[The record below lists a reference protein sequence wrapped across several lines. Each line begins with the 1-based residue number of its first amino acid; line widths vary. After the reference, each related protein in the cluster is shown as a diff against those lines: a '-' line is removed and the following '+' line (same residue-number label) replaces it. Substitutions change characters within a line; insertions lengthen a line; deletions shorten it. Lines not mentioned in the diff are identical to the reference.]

1 MEQEQKKKKKFTAP
15 HTFVI
20 LVCMMILAIIAT
32 HFVPAG
38 SFDRF
43 KDEATGKTLVQA
55 GSYHYIDPSPV
66 SIFSLPGIIYR
77 AIVDAA
83 DIVAFIIVIGGA
95 FEIINSTGTIAQLC
109 KKMAKALKGREMLV
123 IPIFLTVFSIFGF
136 TMGMSTEVMIFV
148 PIGIALATS
157 LGMDRTTGTAMIA
170 LGAATGFTAGLL
182 NPFNVGV
189 AQAIAELPVFSGIG
203 YRAFVLVVLL
213 VIDSAYIIWYEKRVK
228 ADPAKSITYGMDFE
242 DDFTFEDEE
251 SGLSKSHIAV
261 LVILVIGFGSLF
273 YGLTKKGWWYE
284 EMAAVFLTM
293 GVASGF
299 VCGYSPSK
307 VAKVF
312 GEGTKG
318 IIVGA
323 LIVGFARGIEI
334 IFSDAN
340 IIDTIVNAIAGAVS
354 TLPHSLQAVGMFLAQ
369 SFVNCLIT
377 SGSGQAVVT
386 MPLMVPVADLV
397 GVSRQTAVLAFQ
409 LGDGFSNSILPMSS
423 SLMGYLVVSK
433 IPYEKW
439 LKFMFPL
446 FLLWTLAG
454 CIFMIGAV
462 MIGY

>member
-1 MEQEQKKKKKFTAP
+1 MEQKKKKFTAP

-38 SFDRF
+38 AFERV

-55 GSYHYIDPSPV
+55 GSYHLIDPTPV

-109 KKMAKALKGREMLV
+109 KKMAKVLKGKEMLV

-148 PIGIALATS
+148 PIGIALAAS
-157 LGMDRTTGTAMIA
+157 LGMDRVTGTAMIA
-170 LGAATGFTAGLL
+170 MGAATGFTSGLL

-189 AQAIAELPVFSGIG
+189 AQAIAELPLFSGIG
-203 YRAFVLVVLL
+203 YRALVLVVLL
-213 VIDSAYIIWYEKRVK
+213 IIDTAYIIWYEKRVK
-228 ADPAKSITYGMDFE
+228 ADPAKSIVYGLEIE
-242 DDFTFEDEE
+242 DDFTFEDED
-251 SGLSKSHIAV
+251 SALSKSNIAV
-261 LVILVIGFGSLF
+261 LLILVVGFGSLF
-273 YGLTKKGWWYE
+273 YGLTKLGWWYE

-299 VCGYSPSK
+299 VSGYSPSK
-307 VAKVF
+307 VARVF
-312 GEGTKG
+312 GAGTKG
-318 IIVGA
+318 IVVGA
-323 LIVGFARGIEI
+323 LIVGFARGVEI

-340 IIDTIVNAIAGAVS
+340 IIDTIVNAIATAVS
-354 TLPHSLQAVGMFLAQ
+354 SMPHAVQAVGMFLAQ
-369 SFVNCLIT
+369 SLVNCMIT

-397 GVSRQTAVLAFQ
+397 GISRQTAVLAFQ

-423 SLMGYLVVSK
+423 SLMGFLVVSK

-439 LKFMFPL
+439 LKFMVPL

-454 CIFMIGAV
+454 CLFMIGAV
-462 MIGY
+462 AIGY

>member
-1 MEQEQKKKKKFTAP
+1 MEQKKKKFTAP

-38 SFDRF
+38 AFERV

-55 GSYHYIDPSPV
+55 GSYHLIDPTPV

-95 FEIINSTGTIAQLC
+95 FEIINSTGTVAQLC
-109 KKMAKALKGREMLV
+109 KKMAKVLKGKEMLV
-123 IPIFLTVFSIFGF
+123 IPIFLTVFSVFGF

-148 PIGIALATS
+148 PIGIALASS
-157 LGMDRTTGTAMIA
+157 LGMDRVTGTAMIA
-170 LGAATGFTAGLL
+170 MGAATGFTSGLL

-189 AQAIAELPVFSGIG
+189 AQAIAELPLFSGIG

-213 VIDSAYIIWYEKRVK
+213 IIDTAYIVWYEKRVK
-228 ADPAKSITYGMDFE
+228 ADPAKSIVYGLEIE
-242 DDFTFEDEE
+242 DDFTFEVED
-251 SGLSKSHIAV
+251 SALSKSNIAV
-261 LVILVIGFGSLF
+261 LLILVAGFGSLF
-273 YGLTKKGWWYE
+273 YGLTKLGWWYE

-299 VCGYSPSK
+299 VSGYSPSK
-307 VAKVF
+307 VARVF
-312 GEGTKG
+312 GAGAKG
-318 IIVGA
+318 IVVGA
-323 LIVGFARGIEI
+323 LIVGFARGVEI

-340 IIDTIVNAIAGAVS
+340 IIDTIVNAIATAVS
-354 TLPHSLQAVGMFLAQ
+354 FLPHAVQAVGMFLAQ
-369 SFVNCLIT
+369 SLVNCMIT

-397 GVSRQTAVLAFQ
+397 GISRQTAVLAFQ

-423 SLMGYLVVSK
+423 SLMGFLVVSK

-439 LKFMFPL
+439 LKFMVPL

-454 CIFMIGAV
+454 CLFMIGAV
-462 MIGY
+462 AIGY